1 MRRPEG
7 GYLARSSSYPDFDLL
22 LFLKSPLNTNVRTG
36 TLSWRRVGVG
46 GKELRLRG
54 LPQPGRLL
62 LWLPSSWR
70 RGEDLDLYE
79 IARKLSTVKH
89 ILIVMSGKGG
99 VGKSTVASQ
108 LARYIAHASP
118 EANVGL
124 LDVDICG
131 PSIPKAM
138 GAGRPIFVED
148 NLAVMSCGFLLTS
161 PDDAVIWRGPKKN
174 GIIKQFLRD
183 VDWSTGAG
191 AGDQGLDYLIID
203 TPPGTS
209 DEHISLVSYLKHVT
223 GLRGAI
229 LVTTPQEV
237 AQADVRKQVDFCG
250 RVKLPIIGVVENMAV
265 FTCPKCHQDSYIFKR
280 STAAAD
286 SGKLLGGEKVK
297 LLGRIPLD
305 PLIGKSV
312 DEGVSLFEAVERR
325 KKEAEVI
332 KPQIKPPP
340 RRLPPSRRSG
350 KMCKR
355 SSSQS
360 DKTGELLCK
369 NDSEKED
376 MALCIM

>member
-1 MRRPEG
+1 MSEPEHCPGVESESAGKSSACEGCPNQGACSSGSLRAG
-7 GYLARSSSYPDFDLL
+7 G
-22 LFLKSPLNTNVRTG
+22 
-36 TLSWRRVGVG
+36 G
-46 GKELRLRG
+46 G
-54 LPQPGRLL
+54 
-62 LWLPSSWR
+62 
-70 RGEDLDLYE
+70 GEDLDLYE

-138 GAGRPIFVED
+138 GVEAEEIFTSASGWSPIFVED

-312 DEGVSLFEAVERR
+312 DEGVSIFESV
-325 KKEAEVI
+325 EAE
-332 KPQIKPPP
+332 
-340 RRLPPSRRSG
+340 G
-350 KMCKR
+350 G
-355 SSSQS
+355 
-360 DKTGELLCK
+360 DKTANQTSAK
-369 NDSEKED
+369 TIAAFKEVWENVQ
-376 MALCIM
+376 AVIEPK